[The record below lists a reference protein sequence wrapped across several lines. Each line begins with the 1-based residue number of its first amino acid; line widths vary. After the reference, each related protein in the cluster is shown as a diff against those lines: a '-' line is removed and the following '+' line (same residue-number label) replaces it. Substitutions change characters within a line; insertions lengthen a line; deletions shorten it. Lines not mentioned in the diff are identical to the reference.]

1 LAAASSAPAQAATSC
16 DRVASPSGSDSG
28 AGTLESPYLTAS
40 KLAGSLAPGETG
52 CFRAGTY
59 SFGTLT
65 LTTAQVTLAPYG
77 SEAVTLA
84 GHLKIMPGAANSVI
98 EGMTLDASSSPDNT
112 MGPKIYASGV
122 VLRDNEITNRHS
134 EICVIV
140 GSYYSEPA
148 PVGVVI
154 ERNRIHDCGA
164 LPATNLDHGIYI
176 AEARST
182 IVRDNWIYDNA
193 DRGIQQYPDV
203 KGSVITGNVI
213 ASNGQGVNFSGAG
226 SLVTTDA
233 TVAGNV
239 VVDSKIGD
247 NAYSGGSGPNGTN
260 NLFRDNCVHSLS
272 GGSGIESSP
281 RSFTASNNLVANPDF
296 VAAAADDYRLQAS
309 SACLAKYTGT
319 MSGAGSDATAM
330 VPETSTAGASSA
342 EGQTTVSP
350 PDTDPKSGRVK
361 LAVNRRSVRRGRQ
374 IRLRGNV
381 PVGLESSHR
390 RVVIERRKGGEWRRA
405 AGTPVRSNQR
415 FSASVSA
422 SNSPVLKLRAVVA
435 RAAHS
440 RVIRVRVRG

>member
-1 LAAASSAPAQAATSC
+1 MRLPKVFTGTLVGLALAAASSAPAQAATSC

-84 GHLKIMPGAANSVI
+84 GHIKALPAAQNSVI
-98 EGMTLDASSSPDNT
+98 EGMVLDASSSPDNT
-112 MGPKIYASGV
+112 MGPKIYASGF

-140 GSYYSEPA
+140 GSYNSEPA

-182 IVRDNWIYDNA
+182 IVHDNWIYDNA

-233 TVAGNV
+233 TVAGNI

-296 VAAAADDYRLQAS
+296 VAAAADDYRLEAS

-319 MSGAGSDATAM
+319 MSGIG
-330 VPETSTAGASSA
+330 
-342 EGQTTVSP
+342 SP
-350 PDTDPKSGRVK
+350 PPTPKLGRVK

-374 IRLRGNV
+374 FRLRGNV

-390 RVVIERRKGGEWRRA
+390 RVVIERRDGGEWRRA
-405 AGTPVRSNQR
+405 AGTPVRSDQR

-422 SNSPVLKLRAVVA
+422 SDSPVLKLRAVVA
-435 RAAHS
+435 GAAHS
-440 RVIRVRVRG
+440 RVVRVRARVRG